1 MAQLCGM
8 VTYVFTKIVTQHPKL
23 IKKFVNKVLILYDS
37 WVYNIYVKNQISL
50 VLYKAFLEKINM
62 ANTAVNRYKTL
73 LH

>member
-1 MAQLCGM
+1 MAQLYGM

-37 WVYNIYVKNQISL
+37 WVYNIYVKDQISL

>member
-1 MAQLCGM
+1 MAQLYGM

>member
-1 MAQLCGM
+1 MAQLYGM

-50 VLYKAFLEKINM
+50 VLYKVFLEKINM